1 MCHFGPHSQSEKV
14 NAVTYIPSAKAV
26 FQGDH
31 YNAQFK
37 SRGSYVS
44 RAGMAFKS
52 EIERLGL
59 DVNYLYSAHTRKAEP
74 WVLFETM
81 AGKHIPGPCQTLD
94 SCIRQMSYFREI

>member
-1 MCHFGPHSQSEKV
+1 
-14 NAVTYIPSAKAV
+14 VTYIPSAKAV

-81 AGKHIPGPCQTLD
+81 AGKHIPGPCPTGRKFAGTINISINVL
-94 SCIRQMSYFREI
+94 IPNVR